1 MRLFNRFGD
10 CLLLTQCIGVYGVV
24 QNESLILSA
33 ASLGHSEVVEVL
45 IEAKASIGDGD
56 KNVNN

>member
-1 MRLFNRFGD
+1 M
-10 CLLLTQCIGVYGVV
+10 LLTQCIGVYGVV

-45 IEAKASIGDGD
+45 IEAKANIGDGD